1 LKNLSGFVL
10 NSSYYQKSVDAE
22 VFVASLTT
30 RENNVFLY
38 RKLTDIVPAF
48 SFLVLPM
55 ANKTT
60 SESYDNE
67 QKRTIGA
74 IS

>member
-1 LKNLSGFVL
+1 MFFYK
-10 NSSYYQKSVDAE
+10 
-22 VFVASLTT
+22 
-30 RENNVFLY
+30 ENQA
-38 RKLTDIVPAF
+38 LTDIVPVF

-74 IS
+74 ISWFGDLIWYFLSDS